1 MSESRLPCIRNLRS
15 SRLPPSAVEAAT
27 ELRGLPL
34 ILAGG
39 GGTELRRP
47 LGVVMVGELA
57 VSQMLPL
64 STTPVVYLA
73 FERLSRRWR
82 GRKARRKK

>member
-1 MSESRLPCIRNLRS
+1 M
-15 SRLPPSAVEAAT
+15 EAAT